1 MIKEAILKVYKHEN
15 LNYDEAYKTMDE
27 IMSGEAS
34 EVQMSAYLTAMAMK
48 GETIEEITASAE
60 AMRAHCLRLLNDEKV
75 LEIVGTGGDGSNTFN
90 ISTTSSIVISA
101 AGIPV
106 AKHGNRSAS
115 SKCGAADVLEELGVN
130 IHISPSRSLRCLK
143 ENNICFLFAQ
153 NYHLSMKYVA
163 PVRKELSIRTIFNI
177 LGPLTNPAGA
187 SMQVLGVYEKE
198 LVEPLM
204 EVLKNLGVESA
215 VSVYGMDGMDEISV
229 SDKTFVC
236 ELKDGKTMSYE
247 ISPELFGM
255 ERCSKGDL
263 VGGDAKEN
271 AQITMSILKGEKGP
285 KRNAVLLNSA
295 AGLYVL
301 LNLQMLINMLDE
313 IVEKTK
319 ERVEMAKSILPL
331 EDIKKQVSLL
341 EISDEFPFKKA
352 LAGDDISII
361 AEVKKASP
369 SKGLIAEDFD
379 YLAIAKEYEAAGASA
394 ISVLTEPYFFQGSDE
409 YLEDIAKEVSIPVLR
424 KDFVV
429 DEYMIW
435 EAKMLGASAVL
446 LIVSIL
452 DVVQLKKYLDL
463 AHDLGLS
470 AIVETHDGDE
480 VMRAMTVGAEIIG
493 VNNRNLQDFTV
504 DIENSIN
511 LRRCVSGDVIF
522 ISESGI
528 KTPEDVARLKEN
540 DVDAVLI
547 GETLMKSDDKKAM
560 ISELKNG

>member
-1 MIKEAILKVYKHEN
+1 MQPK
-15 LNYDEAYKTMDE
+15 
-27 IMSGEAS
+27 
-34 EVQMSAYLTAMAMK
+34 
-48 GETIEEITASAE
+48 
-60 AMRAHCLRLLNDEKV
+60 
-75 LEIVGTGGDGSNTFN
+75 
-90 ISTTSSIVISA
+90 
-101 AGIPV
+101 
-106 AKHGNRSAS
+106 
-115 SKCGAADVLEELGVN
+115 
-130 IHISPSRSLRCLK
+130 
-143 ENNICFLFAQ
+143 
-153 NYHLSMKYVA
+153 
-163 PVRKELSIRTIFNI
+163 LSI
-177 LGPLTNPAGA
+177 
-187 SMQVLGVYEKE
+187 
-198 LVEPLM
+198 
-204 EVLKNLGVESA
+204 
-215 VSVYGMDGMDEISV
+215 
-229 SDKTFVC
+229 
-236 ELKDGKTMSYE
+236 
-247 ISPELFGM
+247 PE
-255 ERCSKGDL
+255 RH
-263 VGGDAKEN
+263 
-271 AQITMSILKGEKGP
+271 
-285 KRNAVLLNSA
+285 
-295 AGLYVL
+295 YL

-352 LAGDDISII
+352 LGGDDISII

-528 KTPEDVARLKEN
+528 KTHEDITRLKEN

-547 GETLMKSDDKKAM
+547 GETLMKSNDKKAM